1 MYVRHFLKCSLL
13 CLWLAKCACVCV
25 YTSLCSK
32 MSYNAVVATRGEV
45 GARTARLRLLTHPRV
60 QAVGG
65 DFGGG
70 DAGGECH
77 EDDLRG
83 AGETRVLELALRGPV
98 FGLCRQGGA
107 PGLLVCTKYAQ
118 SMHNVCTM
126 FTQSMQNACTRYAQ
140 CVPNGRSAYITCA

>member
-1 MYVRHFLKCSLL
+1 M
-13 CLWLAKCACVCV
+13 

-32 MSYNAVVATRGEV
+32 VSYNAVVATRGEV

-118 SMHNVCTM
+118 SMHNVCTK
-126 FTQSMQNACTRYAQ
+126 YAQ
-140 CVPNGRSAYITCA
+140 WSHSIYNVCIASV